1 MSALGQKQTLQS
13 VRPMSALPP
22 KADMNRHRCDVRFVP
37 KADIWV
43 NCYTLPLTAFALTGL
58 GKCVGQ
64 TFEDHIDFVL
74 CRRASKTEADGAHAD
89 LGRDAH
95 GFQNR

>member
-1 MSALGQKQTLQS
+1 
-13 VRPMSALPP
+13 MSALPP
-22 KADMNRHRCDVRFVP
+22 KADIAQHRCDVRFVP